1 MQIRDLISCFDRVY
15 VVNLPERLDRKQ
27 ETIAE
32 FKRIGLNVPNERVRF
47 FEATRPDNA
56 DEFPSIGSLGNFI
69 SQTRVLRECI
79 ELGLDRVAI
88 CEDDLKFNAV
98 SPEAMKRIVEDIK
111 TEDWNIASLAYL
123 KPDQQLSEPPGLV
136 KWDGSTRGCH
146 FYAVR
151 GEAIKSFHDY
161 LVACRQRPA
170 GHPEGGAMFFDGAFN
185 FRVRIKLTNTLR
197 NKPRKI
203 FTSPQIVA
211 TTEGQS
217 IDLDDNFFSQSVFH
231 KISGEK
237 TNHIIFVFSFCFRN
251 RHYTF
256 HDRLMKR
263 VQILFI
269 LIDRKTPYLN
279 LNHPNI
285 LSVLT
290 WELSND
296 FE

>member
-185 FRVRIKLTNTLR
+185 MVR
-197 NKPRKI
+197 
-203 FTSPQIVA
+203 
-211 TTEGQS
+211 
-217 IDLDDNFFSQSVFH
+217 H
-231 KISGEK
+231 K
-237 TNHIIFVFSFCFRN
+237 
-251 RHYTF
+251 
-256 HDRLMKR
+256 M
-263 VQILFI
+263 
-269 LIDRKTPYLN
+269 
-279 LNHPNI
+279 PNI
-285 LSVLT
+285 RFFIANPCVADQRASRTDLHALRFFDRVEPFRSAASMARKLKNLLGHSKFKGPVCAT
-290 WELSND
+290 SQAT
-296 FE
+296 